1 MTYLRSACVFCGAS
15 PHVSK
20 VYLDA
25 ARKLGNLLAIN
36 QIELVYGGAS
46 AGLMGAVSN
55 GATEKEGRVL
65 GFLPEDLLS
74 IETGNTDITQLII
87 VADMHE
93 RKRNMYIHSDA
104 FITLPGGFGTLEEVF
119 EVMTYKAVRFFD
131 KPIII
136 LNTEGYWNPL
146 IKLLDQIFQEKFAG
160 DFEKSMYTFVNTPEE
175 VLNLLIKKDKNQ
187 NNMIQEIVRK

>member
-1 MTYLRSACVFCGAS
+1 MKYLRSACVFCGGS
-15 PHVSK
+15 PRVSK

-25 ARKLGNLLAIN
+25 ARKLGNLLAMN
-36 QIELVYGGAS
+36 GIELVFGGAN
-46 AGLMGAVSN
+46 AGLMGAVSK
-55 GATEKEGRVL
+55 GAMEKDGRVL

-74 IETGNTDITQLII
+74 IEDGNTDITQLTI

-93 RKRNMYIHSDA
+93 RKRNIYLHSDA

-119 EVMTYKAVRFFD
+119 EVMTYKAVGFFD

-146 IKLLDQIFQEKFAG
+146 IKLLDQIYQEKFA
-160 DFEKSMYTFVNTPEE
+160 DDSEKNMYTFVDTPEE
-175 VLNLLIKKDKNQ
+175 VLNLLVKKDENQ
-187 NNMIQEIVRK
+187 DVMIQKIVQK